1 MHPRLRTVLPIAI
14 AAFTFASCSKDD
26 APAPEPAKS
35 GNEILSSTRWVTTV
49 VTDSVGKDVTAANM
63 GFVGLADYLPN
74 GNYVFYNKDGT
85 PRGDEGYYFITPDN
99 SKRILVSRTRNYT
112 RVVDVVKLTK
122 EIFTYRVVN
131 GNGATVNVE
140 HKPVQK

>member
-1 MHPRLRTVLPIAI
+1 MHPRLRT
-14 AAFTFASCSKDD
+14 FTFAVFATIALASCSKDD
-26 APAPEPAKS
+26 APAPEPQPD
-35 GNEILSSTRWVTTV
+35 GNEILSSTRWITTV

-74 GNYVFYNKDGT
+74 GNYVFFNTDGT

-131 GNGATVNVE
+131 GTGATVNVE
-140 HKPVQK
+140 HKPVK

>member
-1 MHPRLRTVLPIAI
+1 MHPRLRTFTF
-14 AAFTFASCSKDD
+14 AAFATIALASCSKDD
-26 APAPEPAKS
+26 APAPEPQPD
-35 GNEILSSTRWVTTV
+35 GNEILSSTRWITTV

-74 GNYVFYNKDGT
+74 GNYVFFNTDGT

-131 GNGATVNVE
+131 GTGATVNVE
-140 HKPVQK
+140 HKPVK